1 MFNMTDPNTQIDA
14 RLAILLEWLEENDES
29 GIEPKEDSNYDIPDI
44 NIEGGNYD

>member
-1 MFNMTDPNTQIDA
+1 MIDPNIQTDA

-29 GIEPKEDSNYDIPDI
+29 GIDLEADPNYEIPDI